1 MKKILI
7 PIILFL
13 IVTTNS
19 CNLYKHYERPDI
31 SFVDSLYN
39 KIPMANSYESIARM
53 TWKELFADTLL
64 QEYIELGLKNN
75 TDLEISRLKVEQAE
89 ATLQTSRLAFFPSVS
104 FSAQINVGNNNA
116 EHTTKASYS
125 LAPSA
130 SWEIDAFGRMHNTK
144 KGAQAA
150 LGATEAYQQAVQ
162 TQLIATIA
170 DSYYT
175 LLMLDEQLDI
185 SKRTLKTWEENIR
198 TLSALK
204 RAGKTNEAAV
214 LQAKANKVNVE
225 GSILTLEKQIIEQEN
240 SLSALLGIIP
250 QEFERGTLENQV
262 FPDTLLTG
270 LPLSSLINRPDVR
283 QAEYKLVEAYYATN
297 VARSYFYPTITLSG
311 NGGWSGAMGNI
322 DNPGDWIYNIVAG
335 LVQPIFN
342 QGKNKARLKIS
353 ESQRQEALLNFKQT
367 LLDAGTEANN
377 ALVSWQTARKRLDS
391 DKLQI
396 MYLKGA
402 VFNTQLLMKNG
413 QATYIE
419 VLSAQKNLLQA
430 ELTESNDKYIE
441 IQSVITLYHA
451 LGGGLE

>member
-1 MKKILI
+1 MRKILI
-7 PIILFL
+7 PTLLLII
-13 IVTTNS
+13 TMSS
-19 CNLYKHYERPDI
+19 CKLYKHYERPEID
-31 SFVDSLYN
+31 FVDSLYN
-39 KIPMANSYESIARM
+39 RIPTANNYESIASL

-64 QEYIELGLKNN
+64 QNLIEIGLKNN
-75 TDLEISRLKVEQAE
+75 TDLEIARLKVEQAE
-89 ATLQTSRLAFFPSVS
+89 ATLKTSKLALFPSVS
-104 FSAQINVGNNNA
+104 FSAQAGAKNEGFTYNI
-116 EHTTKASYS
+116 
-125 LAPSA
+125 APTA
-130 SWEIDAFGRMHNTK
+130 SWEIDAFGKLHNTK
-144 KGAQAA
+144 KGAEAA
-150 LGATEAYQQAVQ
+150 LAATEAYQQAVQ
-162 TQLIATIA
+162 TKLIATIA
-170 DSYYT
+170 DAYYT
-175 LLMLDEQLDI
+175 LLMLDEQLEI
-185 SKRTLKTWEENIR
+185 SKRTLNTWEENIR

-225 GSILTLEKQIIEQEN
+225 GSILTLKKQIIVQEN
-240 SLSALLGIIP
+240 SLSALLGLVP
-250 QEFERGTLENQV
+250 QELERNELSQQV
-262 FPDTLLTG
+262 FPDTLLMG

-283 QAEYKLVEAYYATN
+283 QAEYKLVEAFYATN
-297 VARSYFYPTITLSG
+297 VARSYFYPSITLNG
-311 NGGWSGAMGNI
+311 NAGWSGISG
-322 DNPGDWIYNIVAG
+322 NPGDWIFNAVAS

-342 QGKNKARLKIS
+342 QGKNKARLTIS
-353 ESQRQEALLNFKQT
+353 ESQRQEALLNFRQT

-377 ALVSWQTARKRLDS
+377 ALIAWQTARKRLDS

-430 ELTESNDKYIE
+430 ELTETNDKYLE

>member
-7 PIILFL
+7 PTLLLL
-13 IVTTNS
+13 ITMSS
-19 CNLYKHYERPDI
+19 CNLYKHYERPEID
-31 SFVDSLYN
+31 FVDSLYN
-39 KIPMANSYESIARM
+39 RIPTANNYESIASL
-53 TWKELFADTLL
+53 TWKELFTDTIL
-64 QEYIELGLKNN
+64 QNLIEIGLNNN
-75 TDLEISRLKVEQAE
+75 TDLEIARLKVEQAE
-89 ATLQTSRLAFFPSVS
+89 ATLKTSKLALFPSVS
-104 FSAQINVGNNNA
+104 LSAQ
-116 EHTTKASYS
+116 ASAKNEGFTYNIT
-125 LAPSA
+125 PTA
-130 SWEIDAFGRMHNTK
+130 SWEIDAFGKLHNTK
-144 KGAQAA
+144 KGAEAA
-150 LGATEAYQQAVQ
+150 LAATEAYQQAVQ

-170 DSYYT
+170 DAYYT
-175 LLMLDEQLDI
+175 LLMLDEQLEI
-185 SKRTLKTWEENIR
+185 SKRTLNTWEENIR

-225 GSILTLEKQIIEQEN
+225 GSILTLQKQITVQEN
-240 SLSALLGIIP
+240 SLSALLGLVP
-250 QEFERGTLENQV
+250 QKLERNELSQQV
-262 FPDTLLTG
+262 FPDTLLMG

-283 QAEYKLVEAYYATN
+283 QAEYKLVEAFYATN
-297 VARSYFYPTITLSG
+297 VARSYFYPSITLNG
-311 NGGWSGAMGNI
+311 NAGWSGISG
-322 DNPGDWIYNIVAG
+322 NPGDWIFNAVAS

-342 QGKNKARLKIS
+342 QGKNKARLTIS
-353 ESQRQEALLNFKQT
+353 ESQRQEALLNFRQT

-377 ALVSWQTARKRLDS
+377 ALISWQTARKRLDS

-430 ELTESNDKYIE
+430 ELTETNDKYLE

>member
-1 MKKILI
+1 MRKIII
-7 PIILFL
+7 PVILFVIIL
-13 IVTTNS
+13 TNS
-19 CNLYKHYERPDI
+19 CSLYKEYERPDI
-31 SFVDSLYN
+31 SFADSLYN
-39 KIPMANSYESIARM
+39 RIPTANNYESIASL
-53 TWKELFADTLL
+53 TWKEMFTDTLL
-64 QEYIELGLKNN
+64 QNLISLGLENN
-75 TDLEISRLKVEQAE
+75 TNLEIARLKVEQAE
-89 ATLQTSRLAFFPSVS
+89 ATLKTSKLAFYPDVS
-104 FSAQINVGNNNA
+104 FSAQANVNKNGFNYNL
-116 EHTTKASYS
+116 T
-125 LAPSA
+125 PSA
-130 SWEIDAFGRMHNTK
+130 SWEIDAFGRLSNTK

-150 LGATEAYQQAVQ
+150 LAATEAYQQAVQ

-185 SKRTLKTWEENIR
+185 SQRTLKTWEENIR

-225 GSILTLEKQIIEQEN
+225 GSILSLEKQIIEQEN
-240 SLSALLGIIP
+240 SLSALLGLVP
-250 QEFERGTLENQV
+250 QDFERSELSDQV

-283 QAEYKLVEAYYATN
+283 QAEYKLVEAFYATN
-297 VARSYFYPTITLSG
+297 VARSYFYPSITLSG
-311 NGGWSGAMGNI
+311 SAGWSGATGNI
-322 DNPGDWIYNIVAG
+322 GNPGDWIFNAVG
-335 LVQPIFN
+335 SLMQPIFN
-342 QGKNKARLKIS
+342 QGKNKSRLKIS

-402 VFNTQLLMKNG
+402 VMNTQLLMKNG
-413 QATYIE
+413 QADYLE
-419 VLSAQKNLLQA
+419 VLTAQKNLLQA
-430 ELTESNDKYIE
+430 ELTESNDKYLE

-451 LGGGLE
+451 LGGGIE

>member
-7 PIILFL
+7 PIIILL
-13 IVTTNS
+13 ITMNS
-19 CNLYKHYERPDI
+19 CALYKHHERPDI
-31 SFVDSLYN
+31 TFVDSLYN
-39 KIPMANSYESIARM
+39 RIPAADDYESIASL
-53 TWKELFADTLL
+53 TWRELFADTLL
-64 QEYIELGLKNN
+64 QDLIELGLKNN
-75 TDLEISRLKVEQAE
+75 TNLEIARLKVEQAE
-89 ATLQTSRLAFFPSVS
+89 ATLKTSKLALFPSVS
-104 FSAQINVGNNNA
+104 FSAQANANGNGLGY
-116 EHTTKASYS
+116 T
-125 LAPSA
+125 LAPNA
-130 SWEIDAFGRMHNTK
+130 SWEIDAFGRLHNSK
-144 KGAQAA
+144 QGAEAA
-150 LGATEAYQQAVQ
+150 LAATEAYQQAVQ

-170 DSYYT
+170 DAYYT
-175 LLMLDEQLDI
+175 LLMLDEQLGI
-185 SKRTLKTWEENIR
+185 SKRTLNTWEENIR

-225 GSILTLEKQIIEQEN
+225 ASILTLKKQIIEQEN
-240 SLSALLGIIP
+240 SLSALLGLVP
-250 QEFERGTLENQV
+250 QEFERNKLSQQI
-262 FPDTLLTG
+262 FPDTLLMG

-283 QAEYKLVEAYYATN
+283 QAEYKLVEAHYATN
-297 VARSYFYPTITLSG
+297 VARSYFYPNITLSG
-311 NGGWSGAMGNI
+311 NAGWSGISG
-322 DNPGDWIYNIVAG
+322 DPGDWIFNAVAS

-353 ESQRQEALLNFKQT
+353 ESQRQEALLNFRQT

-377 ALVSWQTARKRLDS
+377 ALISWQTARKRLDS

-430 ELTESNDKYIE
+430 ELTETNDKYIE

>member
-7 PIILFL
+7 PIIILL
-13 IVTTNS
+13 VTMNS
-19 CNLYKHYERPDI
+19 CALYKHHERPDI
-31 SFVDSLYN
+31 TFVDSLYN
-39 KIPMANSYESIARM
+39 RIPAADDYESIASL
-53 TWKELFADTLL
+53 TWRELFADTLL
-64 QEYIELGLKNN
+64 QDLIELGLKNN
-75 TDLEISRLKVEQAE
+75 TNLEIARLKVEQAE
-89 ATLQTSRLAFFPSVS
+89 ATLKTSKLALFPSVS
-104 FSAQINVGNNNA
+104 FSAQANANGNGLGY
-116 EHTTKASYS
+116 T
-125 LAPSA
+125 LAPNA
-130 SWEIDAFGRMHNTK
+130 SWEIDAFGRLHNSK
-144 KGAQAA
+144 QGAEAA
-150 LGATEAYQQAVQ
+150 LAATEAYQQAVQ

-170 DSYYT
+170 DAYYT
-175 LLMLDEQLDI
+175 LLMLDEQLGI
-185 SKRTLKTWEENIR
+185 SKRTLNTWEENIR

-225 GSILTLEKQIIEQEN
+225 ASILTLKKQIIEQEN
-240 SLSALLGIIP
+240 SLSALLGLVP
-250 QEFERGTLENQV
+250 QEFERNKLSQQI
-262 FPDTLLTG
+262 FPDTLLMG

-283 QAEYKLVEAYYATN
+283 QAEYKLVEAHYATN
-297 VARSYFYPTITLSG
+297 VARSYFYPNITLNG
-311 NGGWSGAMGNI
+311 NAGWSGISG
-322 DNPGDWIYNIVAG
+322 DPGDWIFNAVAS

-353 ESQRQEALLNFKQT
+353 ESQRQEALLNFRQT

-377 ALVSWQTARKRLDS
+377 ALIAWQTARKRLDS

-430 ELTESNDKYIE
+430 ELTETNDKYIE

>member
-7 PIILFL
+7 PIVLFL
-13 IVTTNS
+13 LITTNS
-19 CNLYKHYERPDI
+19 CKLYKHYERPDI

-39 KIPMANSYESIARM
+39 KIPMANSYESIARI
-53 TWKELFADTLL
+53 TWRELFADTLL
-64 QEYIELGLKNN
+64 QDCIELGLKNN
-75 TDLEISRLKVEQAE
+75 TNLEIARLKVEQAE

-104 FSAQINVGNNNA
+104 FSGQMNVGNNN
-116 EHTTKASYS
+116 TYT
-125 LAPSA
+125 LMPSM
-130 SWEIDAFGRMHNTK
+130 SWEIDAFGRMQNTQ
-144 KGAQAA
+144 KGAEAA
-150 LGATEAYQQAVQ
+150 LGATEAYQQAIQ

-185 SKRTLKTWEENIR
+185 SKRTLKTWDENIR

-214 LQAKANKVNVE
+214 LQAKANKANVE

-240 SLSALLGIIP
+240 SLSALLGIVP
-250 QEFERGTLENQV
+250 QEFERGTLENQN

-311 NGGWSGAMGNI
+311 NGGWSGI

-367 LLDAGTEANN
+367 LLNAGTEANN

>member
-7 PIILFL
+7 PIVLFL
-13 IVTTNS
+13 IITTNS
-19 CNLYKHYERPDI
+19 CKLYKHYERPDI

-53 TWKELFADTLL
+53 TWRELFADTLL
-64 QEYIELGLKNN
+64 QDCIELGLKNN
-75 TDLEISRLKVEQAE
+75 TDLEIARLKVEQAE
-89 ATLQTSRLAFFPSVS
+89 ATLQASKLSLLPSVS
-104 FSAQINVGNNNA
+104 FSAQANAGSNINGL
-116 EHTTKASYS
+116 SYT
-125 LAPSA
+125 LAPSI
-130 SWEIDAFGRMHNTK
+130 SWEIDAFGRMNNSK
-144 KGAQAA
+144 KGAEAA
-150 LGATEAYQQAVQ
+150 LAATEAYRQAVQ

-225 GSILTLEKQIIEQEN
+225 GSILTLEKQIVEQEN
-240 SLSALLGIIP
+240 SLSALLGIVP
-250 QEFERGTLENQV
+250 QEFERGTLENQM

-270 LPLSSLINRPDVR
+270 LPLSSLVNRPDVR

-311 NGGWSGAMGNI
+311 NGGWSGATGNI
-322 DNPGDWIYNIVAG
+322 DNPGDWIYNIVGG

-353 ESQRQEALLNFKQT
+353 ESQRQEALVNFKQT

-419 VLSAQKNLLQA
+419 VLTAQKNLLQA
-430 ELTESNDKYIE
+430 ELTETNDKYIE

>member
-7 PIILFL
+7 PLILL
-13 IVTTNS
+13 LVTMNS
-19 CNLYKHYERPDI
+19 CALYKDYERPEID
-31 SFVDSLYN
+31 FVDSLYN
-39 KIPMANSYESIARM
+39 RIPAAGDYESIASL
-53 TWKELFADTLL
+53 TWRELFADTLL
-64 QEYIELGLKNN
+64 QNLIEIGLKNN
-75 TDLEISRLKVEQAE
+75 TDLEIARLKVEQAK
-89 ATLQTSRLAFFPSVS
+89 ATLQTSKLAFYPNVS
-104 FSAQINVGNNNA
+104 FSAQAGVKNEGFN
-116 EHTTKASYS
+116 YS
-125 LAPSA
+125 LTPTA
-130 SWEIDAFGRMHNTK
+130 SWEIDAFGRLRNTK
-144 KGAQAA
+144 KGAEAA
-150 LGATEAYQQAVQ
+150 LAATEAYQQAIQ
-162 TQLIATIA
+162 TQLVATIA
-170 DSYYT
+170 DAYYT
-175 LLMLDEQLDI
+175 LLMLDEQLEI
-185 SKRTLKTWEENIR
+185 SKRTLNTWEENIR

-225 GSILTLEKQIIEQEN
+225 ASILTLEKQIIEQEN
-240 SLSALLGIIP
+240 SLSALLGLVP
-250 QEFERGTLENQV
+250 QEFERNELSQQV
-262 FPDTLLTG
+262 FPDTLLMG
-270 LPLSSLINRPDVR
+270 LPLSSLVNRPDVR
-283 QAEYKLVEAYYATN
+283 QAEYKLVEAFYATN
-297 VARSYFYPTITLSG
+297 VARSYFYPSITLSG
-311 NGGWSGAMGNI
+311 SGGWASING
-322 DNPGDWIYNIVAG
+322 DPGDWIYNAVAG

-342 QGKNKARLKIS
+342 QGKNKARVKIS
-353 ESQRQEALLNFKQT
+353 EAQRQEALLNFKQT

-430 ELTESNDKYIE
+430 ELTETNDKYLE

>member
-1 MKKILI
+1 M
-7 PIILFL
+7 
-13 IVTTNS
+13 
-19 CNLYKHYERPDI
+19 
-31 SFVDSLYN
+31 
-39 KIPMANSYESIARM
+39 
-53 TWKELFADTLL
+53 
-64 QEYIELGLKNN
+64 
-75 TDLEISRLKVEQAE
+75 
-89 ATLQTSRLAFFPSVS
+89 
-104 FSAQINVGNNNA
+104 
-116 EHTTKASYS
+116 
-125 LAPSA
+125 
-130 SWEIDAFGRMHNTK
+130 
-144 KGAQAA
+144 
-150 LGATEAYQQAVQ
+150 
-162 TQLIATIA
+162 
-170 DSYYT
+170 
-175 LLMLDEQLDI
+175 
-185 SKRTLKTWEENIR
+185 
-198 TLSALK
+198 K

-240 SLSALLGIIP
+240 SLSALLGIVP
-250 QEFERGTLENQV
+250 QEFERGTLENQN

-311 NGGWSGAMGNI
+311 NGGWSGATGNI
-322 DNPGDWIYNIVAG
+322 DNPGDWIFNAVAG

>member
-7 PIILFL
+7 PIIILL
-13 IVTTNS
+13 VTMNS
-19 CNLYKHYERPDI
+19 CALYKHHERPDI
-31 SFVDSLYN
+31 TFVDSLYN
-39 KIPMANSYESIARM
+39 RIPTADDYESIASL
-53 TWKELFADTLL
+53 TWRELFADTLL
-64 QEYIELGLKNN
+64 QDLIELGLKNN
-75 TDLEISRLKVEQAE
+75 TNLEIARLKVEQAE
-89 ATLQTSRLAFFPSVS
+89 ATLKTSKLALFPSVS
-104 FSAQINVGNNNA
+104 FSAQANANGNGLGY
-116 EHTTKASYS
+116 T
-125 LAPSA
+125 LAPNA
-130 SWEIDAFGRMHNTK
+130 SWEIDAFGRLHNSK
-144 KGAQAA
+144 QGAEAA
-150 LGATEAYQQAVQ
+150 LAATEAYQQAVQ

-170 DSYYT
+170 DAYYT
-175 LLMLDEQLDI
+175 LLMLDEQLGI
-185 SKRTLKTWEENIR
+185 SKRTLNTWEENIR

-225 GSILTLEKQIIEQEN
+225 ASILTLKKQIIEQEN
-240 SLSALLGIIP
+240 SLSALLGLVP
-250 QEFERGTLENQV
+250 QEFERNKLSQQI
-262 FPDTLLTG
+262 FPDTLLMG

-283 QAEYKLVEAYYATN
+283 QAEYKLVEAHYATN
-297 VARSYFYPTITLSG
+297 VARSYFYPNITLSG
-311 NGGWSGAMGNI
+311 NAGWSGISG
-322 DNPGDWIYNIVAG
+322 DPGDWIFNAVAS

-377 ALVSWQTARKRLDS
+377 ALIAWQTARKRLDS

-430 ELTESNDKYIE
+430 ELTETNDKYIE

>member
-7 PIILFL
+7 PIILL
-13 IVTTNS
+13 LVIATNS
-19 CNLYKHYERPDI
+19 CSLYKDFERPDI
-31 SFVDSLYN
+31 TFVDSLYN
-39 KIPMANSYESIARM
+39 RIPSADDYESIASL
-53 TWKELFADTLL
+53 TWRELFVDTLL
-64 QEYIELGLKNN
+64 QDWIEVGLKNN
-75 TDLEISRLKVEQAE
+75 TDLEIARLKVEQAE
-89 ATLQTSRLAFFPSVS
+89 TTLKSSKLAFYPNIS
-104 FSAQINVGNNNA
+104 FTAQANA
-116 EHTTKASYS
+116 NSNGFNYS
-125 LAPSA
+125 LTPSA
-130 SWEIDAFGRMHNTK
+130 SWELDVFGKLHNTK
-144 KGAQAA
+144 EGAKAA
-150 LGATEAYQQAVQ
+150 LASTEAYQQAVE

-225 GSILTLEKQIIEQEN
+225 ASILTLQERIIEQEN
-240 SLSALLGIIP
+240 SLSALLGLVP
-250 QEFERGTLENQV
+250 QELERGVLSEQV
-262 FPDTLLTG
+262 FPDTLLMG

-283 QAEYKLVEAYYATN
+283 QAEYQLVEAYYATN
-297 VARSYFYPTITLSG
+297 VARSYFYPNITLSG
-311 NGGWSGAMGNI
+311 NAGWSGTSGNI
-322 DNPGDWIYNIVAG
+322 GNPGDWIFNAVG
-335 LVQPIFN
+335 SLMQPIFN

-353 ESQRQEALLNFKQT
+353 ESQQKEALLNFKQT

-402 VFNTQLLMKNG
+402 VMNTQLLMKNG
-413 QATYIE
+413 QADYLE
-419 VLSAQKNLLQA
+419 VLTAQKNLLQA
-430 ELTESNDKYIE
+430 ELTGTNDKFIE
-441 IQSVITLYHA
+441 IQSVISLYHA
-451 LGGGLE
+451 LGGGRE

>member
-7 PIILFL
+7 PTLLLL
-13 IVTTNS
+13 ITMSS
-19 CNLYKHYERPDI
+19 CNLYKHYERPEID
-31 SFVDSLYN
+31 FVDSLYN
-39 KIPMANSYESIARM
+39 RIPTANNYESIASL
-53 TWKELFADTLL
+53 TWKELFTDTIL
-64 QEYIELGLKNN
+64 QNLIEIGLNNN
-75 TDLEISRLKVEQAE
+75 TDLEIARLKVEQAE
-89 ATLQTSRLAFFPSVS
+89 ATLKTSKLALFPSVS
-104 FSAQINVGNNNA
+104 LSAQ
-116 EHTTKASYS
+116 ASVKNEGFTYNIT
-125 LAPSA
+125 PTA
-130 SWEIDAFGRMHNTK
+130 SWEIDAFGKLHNTK
-144 KGAQAA
+144 KGAEAA
-150 LGATEAYQQAVQ
+150 LAATEAYQQAVQ

-170 DSYYT
+170 DAYYT
-175 LLMLDEQLDI
+175 LLMLDEQLEI
-185 SKRTLKTWEENIR
+185 SKRTLNTWEENIR

-225 GSILTLEKQIIEQEN
+225 GSILTLQKQITVQEN
-240 SLSALLGIIP
+240 SLSALLGLVP
-250 QEFERGTLENQV
+250 QKLERNELSQQV
-262 FPDTLLTG
+262 FPDTLLMG

-283 QAEYKLVEAYYATN
+283 QAEYKLVEAFYATN
-297 VARSYFYPTITLSG
+297 VARSYFYPSITLNG
-311 NGGWSGAMGNI
+311 NAGWSGISG
-322 DNPGDWIYNIVAG
+322 NPGDWIFNAVAS

-353 ESQRQEALLNFKQT
+353 ESQRQEALLNFRQT

-377 ALVSWQTARKRLDS
+377 ALISWQTARKRLDS

-430 ELTESNDKYIE
+430 ELTETNDKYLE

>member
-7 PIILFL
+7 PVLL
-13 IVTTNS
+13 LLTIVSMNS
-19 CNLYKHYERPDI
+19 CALYKEYERPEID
-31 SFVDSLYN
+31 FVDSLYN
-39 KIPMANSYESIARM
+39 RIPTANDYESIASL

-64 QEYIELGLKNN
+64 HSLIELGLENN
-75 TDLEISRLKVEQAE
+75 TDLEIARLKVEQAE
-89 ATLQTSRLAFFPSVS
+89 ATLKTSKLAFYPNVS
-104 FSAQINVGNNNA
+104 FSAQVGANQNGSN
-116 EHTTKASYS
+116 YS
-125 LAPSA
+125 LAPTA
-130 SWEIDAFGRMHNTK
+130 SWEVDAFGRLHNTK
-144 KGAQAA
+144 EGAKAA
-150 LGATEAYQQAVQ
+150 LAATEAYQQAVQ

-170 DSYYT
+170 DAYYT

-185 SKRTLKTWEENIR
+185 SKRTLNTWEENIR

-225 GSILTLEKQIIEQEN
+225 ASILSLEKQIIEQEN
-240 SLSALLGIIP
+240 SLSALLGLVP
-250 QEFERGTLENQV
+250 QEFERNALSEQV
-262 FPDTLLTG
+262 FPDTLLMG
-270 LPLSSLINRPDVR
+270 LPLSSLVNRPDVR

-297 VARSYFYPTITLSG
+297 VARSYFYPSITLSG
-311 NGGWSGAMGNI
+311 TAGWSGVSG
-322 DNPGDWIYNIVAG
+322 NPGDFIFNAVG
-335 LVQPIFN
+335 SLMQPIFN

-377 ALVSWQTARKRLDS
+377 ALISWQTARKRLDS

-396 MYLKGA
+396 VYLKGA
-402 VFNTQLLMKNG
+402 VMNTQLLMKNG
-413 QATYIE
+413 QADYLE
-419 VLSAQKNLLQA
+419 VLTAQKNLLQA
-430 ELTESNDKYIE
+430 ELTGTNDKYLE

>member
-7 PIILFL
+7 PTLLLL
-13 IVTTNS
+13 ITMSS
-19 CNLYKHYERPDI
+19 CNLYKHYERPEID
-31 SFVDSLYN
+31 FVDSLYN
-39 KIPMANSYESIARM
+39 RIPTANNYESIASL
-53 TWKELFADTLL
+53 TWKELFTDTIL
-64 QEYIELGLKNN
+64 QNLIEIGLKNN
-75 TDLEISRLKVEQAE
+75 TDLEIARLKVEQAE
-89 ATLQTSRLAFFPSVS
+89 ATLKTSKLALFPSVS
-104 FSAQINVGNNNA
+104 LSAQ
-116 EHTTKASYS
+116 ASVKNEGFTYNIT
-125 LAPSA
+125 PTA
-130 SWEIDAFGRMHNTK
+130 SWEIDAFGKLHNTK
-144 KGAQAA
+144 KGAEAA
-150 LGATEAYQQAVQ
+150 LAATEAYQQAVQ
-162 TQLIATIA
+162 TKLIATIA
-170 DSYYT
+170 DAYYT
-175 LLMLDEQLDI
+175 LLMLDEQLEI
-185 SKRTLKTWEENIR
+185 SKRTLNTWEENIR

-225 GSILTLEKQIIEQEN
+225 GSILTLQKQITVQEN
-240 SLSALLGIIP
+240 SLSALLGLVP
-250 QEFERGTLENQV
+250 QKLERNELSQQV
-262 FPDTLLTG
+262 FPDTLLMG

-283 QAEYKLVEAYYATN
+283 QAEYKLVEAFYATN
-297 VARSYFYPTITLSG
+297 VARSYFYPSITL
-311 NGGWSGAMGNI
+311 NGSAGWGIAKAA
-322 DNPGDWIYNIVAG
+322 NPSDWIFNAVAS
-335 LVQPIFN
+335 LMQPIFN

-353 ESQRQEALLNFKQT
+353 ESQRQEALLNFRQT

-377 ALVSWQTARKRLDS
+377 ALISWQTARKRLDS

-430 ELTESNDKYIE
+430 ELTETNDKYLE

>member
-7 PIILFL
+7 PIIILL
-13 IVTTNS
+13 VTMNS
-19 CNLYKHYERPDI
+19 CALYKHHERPDI
-31 SFVDSLYN
+31 TFVDSLYN
-39 KIPMANSYESIARM
+39 RIPTADDYESIASL
-53 TWKELFADTLL
+53 TWRELFADTLL
-64 QEYIELGLKNN
+64 QDLIELGLKNN
-75 TDLEISRLKVEQAE
+75 TNLEIARLKVEQAE
-89 ATLQTSRLAFFPSVS
+89 ATLKTSKLALFPSVS
-104 FSAQINVGNNNA
+104 FSAQANANGNGLGY
-116 EHTTKASYS
+116 T
-125 LAPSA
+125 LAPNA
-130 SWEIDAFGRMHNTK
+130 SWEIDAFGRLHNSK
-144 KGAQAA
+144 QGAEAA
-150 LGATEAYQQAVQ
+150 LAATEAYQQAVQ

-170 DSYYT
+170 DAYYT
-175 LLMLDEQLDI
+175 LLMLDEQLGI
-185 SKRTLKTWEENIR
+185 SKRTLNTWEENIR

-225 GSILTLEKQIIEQEN
+225 ASILTLKKQIIEQEN
-240 SLSALLGIIP
+240 SLSALLGLVP
-250 QEFERGTLENQV
+250 QEFERNKLSQQI
-262 FPDTLLTG
+262 FPDTLLMG

-283 QAEYKLVEAYYATN
+283 QAEYKLVEAHYATN
-297 VARSYFYPTITLSG
+297 VARSYFYPSITLSG
-311 NGGWSGAMGNI
+311 NAGWSGISG
-322 DNPGDWIYNIVAG
+322 DPGDWIFNAVAS

-342 QGKNKARLKIS
+342 QGQNKARLKIS

-377 ALVSWQTARKRLDS
+377 ALIAWQTARKRLDS

-430 ELTESNDKYIE
+430 ELTETNDKYLE

>member
-7 PIILFL
+7 PIIILTV
-13 IVTTNS
+13 VTMNS
-19 CNLYKHYERPDI
+19 CALYKHYERPDI

-39 KIPMANSYESIARM
+39 KIPTANNYESIASLSWR
-53 TWKELFADTLL
+53 ELFADTLL
-64 QEYIELGLKNN
+64 QDCIELGLKNN
-75 TDLEISRLKVEQAE
+75 TNLEIARLKVEQAE
-89 ATLQTSRLAFFPSVS
+89 ATLQTSKLALYPSVS
-104 FSAQINVGNNNA
+104 FSTQANVGNNTNGLGY
-116 EHTTKASYS
+116 TIT
-125 LAPSA
+125 PSA
-130 SWEIDAFGRMHNTK
+130 SWELDIFGRMQNTK
-144 KGAQAA
+144 KSAQAA
-150 LGATEAYQQAVQ
+150 LAATESYQQAVQ

-185 SKRTLKTWEENIR
+185 SKRTLNTWEENIR

-225 GSILTLEKQIIEQEN
+225 GSILSLERQIVEQEN
-240 SLSALLGIIP
+240 SLSALLGVVP
-250 QEFERGTLENQV
+250 QEFERGILSQQV

-311 NGGWSGAMGNI
+311 NGGWSGATGNI

-377 ALVSWQTARKRLDS
+377 ALVAWQTARKRLDS

-413 QATYIE
+413 QADYLE
-419 VLSAQKNLLQA
+419 VLTAQKNLLQA

>member
-7 PIILFL
+7 PFILL
-13 IVTTNS
+13 TVVMMNS
-19 CNLYKHYERPDI
+19 CALYKEYERPDI
-31 SFVDSLYN
+31 TFVDSLYN
-39 KIPMANSYESIARM
+39 RIPTADDYESIASL

-64 QEYIELGLKNN
+64 HNLIELGLENN
-75 TDLEISRLKVEQAE
+75 TDLEIARLKVEQAE
-89 ATLQTSRLAFFPSVS
+89 ATLNTSKLAFYPNVS
-104 FSAQINVGNNNA
+104 FSAQVGANQNGSN
-116 EHTTKASYS
+116 YS
-125 LAPSA
+125 LAPTA
-130 SWEIDAFGRMHNTK
+130 SWEVDAFGRLHNTK
-144 KGAQAA
+144 EGAKASLAA
-150 LGATEAYQQAVQ
+150 TKAYQQAVQ

-185 SKRTLKTWEENIR
+185 SKRTLNTWEENIR

-225 GSILTLEKQIIEQEN
+225 ASILSLEKQIIEQEN
-240 SLSALLGIIP
+240 SLSALLGLVP
-250 QEFERGTLENQV
+250 QEFERNALSEQV
-262 FPDTLLTG
+262 FPDTLLMG
-270 LPLSSLINRPDVR
+270 LPLSSLVNRPDVR

-297 VARSYFYPTITLSG
+297 VARSYFYPSITLSG
-311 NGGWSGAMGNI
+311 TAGWSGVSG
-322 DNPGDWIYNIVAG
+322 NPGDFIFNAVG
-335 LVQPIFN
+335 SLMQPIFN

-377 ALVSWQTARKRLDS
+377 ALISWQTARKRLDS

-396 MYLKGA
+396 VYLKGA
-402 VFNTQLLMKNG
+402 VMNTQLLMKNG
-413 QATYIE
+413 QADYLE
-419 VLSAQKNLLQA
+419 VLTAQKNLLQA
-430 ELTESNDKYIE
+430 ELTGTNDKYLE

>member
-53 TWKELFADTLL
+53 TWRELFADTLL
-64 QEYIELGLKNN
+64 QDCIELGLQNN
-75 TDLEISRLKVEQAE
+75 TNLEIARLKVEQAE

-104 FSAQINVGNNNA
+104 FSAQTNVGSNSNGLGYNI
-116 EHTTKASYS
+116 T
-125 LAPSA
+125 PSA
-130 SWEIDAFGRMHNTK
+130 SWEIDAFGRILNTK

-170 DSYYT
+170 NSYYT

-185 SKRTLKTWEENIR
+185 SKRTLKTWDENIR

-225 GSILTLEKQIIEQEN
+225 ASILTLEKQIIEQEN
-240 SLSALLGIIP
+240 SLSALLGVVP

-311 NGGWSGAMGNI
+311 NGGWSGNTGNI
-322 DNPGDWIYNIVAG
+322 ENPGDWIFNAVAG

-402 VFNTQLLMKNG
+402 VYNTQLLMKNG

-419 VLSAQKNLLQA
+419 VLTAQKNLLQA
-430 ELTESNDKYIE
+430 ELTETNDKYIE
-441 IQSVITLYHA
+441 IQSVISLYHA